1 VKQINILR
9 GKMKKYIYTVLIF
22 TASLLLD
29 IITKYLVLLH
39 IPEHERIN
47 IFGSAVQLTLVYNQG
62 GLFGILQGYQ
72 NLFLIISF
80 IVLILIVLFFIYEK
94 NKNMIFCTSMA
105 LITSGAIGN
114 ILDRVTGRKGV
125 VDFINVGIGEN
136 LRWPTFNAADA
147 VIVAGAFL
155 LFIVFFKEEKKRK
168 AAAKTEEN

>member
-1 VKQINILR
+1 MK
-9 GKMKKYIYTVLIF
+9 KKYIYTISIF
-22 TASLLLD
+22 IASLLLD
-29 IITKYLVLLH
+29 IITKYFVLLY

-47 IFGSAVQLTLVYNQG
+47 IISSIVQFTLVYNQG

-72 NLFLIISF
+72 NLFLTVSIVVLMLIIA
-80 IVLILIVLFFIYEK
+80 FFIYEK
-94 NKNMIFCTSMA
+94 NKSMIFCTSMA

-125 VDFINVGIGEN
+125 VDFITVGIGEN
-136 LRWPTFNAADA
+136 LRWPTFNTADA
-147 VIVAGAFL
+147 VIVVGAFL